1 MNSKACSSTNWNY
14 AHVRAMRGARASRE
28 PALENSKHPLLNVR
42 MVSHPGEDGF
52 YSSHFSFSTEVTHF
66 HRNVVFL

>member
-14 AHVRAMRGARASRE
+14 AHVKAVRGA
-28 PALENSKHPLLNVR
+28 LEKSKHPLMNVC

-52 YSSHFSFSTEVTHF
+52 YSSHFSFSTEGTHF
-66 HRNVVFL
+66 YCNVGFL